1 MENEKKTTP
10 PPSEVADK
18 QIVVQENNIVKFD
31 PDQDIKQGQKAA
43 KALMKVVEIT
53 KPLKLN
59 GKTYL
64 YFEHWQT
71 MAKFFRMTVGIEKT
85 TKLENG
91 YEAKSMVYQNG
102 TIIGGAEASCLRD
115 EVNWKGK
122 PEFQLK
128 SMAQTRAMA
137 KALRSIL
144 GYIPVLAGIEAT
156 PAEEMNVNEMPKK
169 VDIESADINEI
180 VPGTPPVNLIGK
192 NYERYAEKLV
202 NAQSLRELEG
212 YGQNIKFLGKTLTI
226 EEKKKLRI
234 LFAKRKMELKSNEI
248 IIEAGDLPK

>member
-1 MENEKKTTP
+1 MNEQIERTNP
-10 PPSEVADK
+10 NHEVSSDT
-18 QIVVQENNIVKFD
+18 QIISQANNLVKFD
-31 PDQDIKQGQKAA
+31 PEQDIKQGQKAA

-71 MAKFFRMTVGIEKT
+71 MAKFFRITVGIEST

-91 YEAKSMVYQNG
+91 YEAKSIVYQNG

-115 EVNWKGK
+115 EANWKTK

-156 PAEEMNVNEMPKK
+156 PAEEMSHEEAHQTQENASGEAKPIK
-169 VDIESADINEI
+169 ADIDTDWECPVHGQTVKFIPAGVTKQGKAYAAFHSCTEKVNGKFCKERVERVI
-180 VPGTPPVNLIGK
+180 QLTTEQLPNYVPGH
-192 NYERYAEKLV
+192 
-202 NAQSLRELEG
+202 EG
-212 YGQNIKFLGKTLTI
+212 
-226 EEKKKLRI
+226 
-234 LFAKRKMELKSNEI
+234 
-248 IIEAGDLPK
+248 D

>member
-1 MENEKKTTP
+1 MNEQIERTNP
-10 PPSEVADK
+10 NHEVSSDT
-18 QIVVQENNIVKFD
+18 QIISQANNLVKFD
-31 PDQDIKQGQKAA
+31 PEQDIKQGQKAA

-71 MAKFFRMTVGIEKT
+71 MAKFFRITVGIEST

-91 YEAKSMVYQNG
+91 YEAKSIVHQNG

-115 EVNWKGK
+115 EANWKTK

-144 GYIPVLAGIEAT
+144 GYIPVLAGIEA
-156 PAEEMNVNEMPKK
+156 
-169 VDIESADINEI
+169 D
-180 VPGTPPVNLIGK
+180 
-192 NYERYAEKLV
+192 
-202 NAQSLRELEG
+202 
-212 YGQNIKFLGKTLTI
+212 
-226 EEKKKLRI
+226 
-234 LFAKRKMELKSNEI
+234 RK
-248 IIEAGDLPK
+248 